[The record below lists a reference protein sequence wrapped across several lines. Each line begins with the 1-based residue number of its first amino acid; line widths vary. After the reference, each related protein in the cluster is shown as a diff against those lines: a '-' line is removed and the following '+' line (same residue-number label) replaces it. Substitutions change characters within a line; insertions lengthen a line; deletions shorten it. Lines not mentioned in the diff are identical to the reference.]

1 MNLRIMVVAMTLAT
15 ALATTPAAAA
25 ELSIGLGADVTS
37 MDPHFHNLTPNNNV
51 GNHVFETLVAKDP
64 RGRLM
69 PSLAESWRAMDELTW
84 EFRLRRGVRFH
95 DGTEFTAADVI
106 ASLDRVPNVPN
117 SPSSF
122 ATYSRQITERITV
135 DPYTIRLKTAKPYP
149 LMPNDMSTIMIIPAR
164 ARGASTDDF
173 NSGRMAI
180 GTGPFRFVRWQ
191 KGDRVELARND
202 SYWGTRPAWDK
213 VTFRIITSDATR
225 VAALL
230 SGDVR
235 AIENVPTS
243 DLAKVLKNP
252 ELSVYRQVS
261 HRVMYLHIDSSRD
274 KSPMVT
280 DKAGRPLERNPL
292 KDVRVRQAIS
302 RAINRQALVERL
314 MEGSAVATGQVMP
327 EGMFGYDPKVKP
339 DAFDPDGARKLLA
352 TAGYP
357 DGFGLTIHGPNN
369 RYVND
374 DQVAQAIAQML
385 TRIGIVTK
393 VDVMPSAVYFSRA
406 NKLEFSLMLVGW
418 GSDTAEASSPLKAL
432 LATFDKEKG
441 MGNANRGRYS
451 SARMDALLDQA
462 LATVDDAKRER
473 LLQDATT
480 VAMNELGIIPLYH
493 QESVWATRKGV
504 IYAPRAD
511 ERTNA
516 FEFRPQ

>member
-352 TAGYP
+352 AAGYP